1 MFSRGAI
8 FLAVLLVTLQ
18 DEVFAQT
25 TTIVGTPSS
34 QSAFVSSQS
43 AFVSSQSAF
52 VTTSTQ
58 QAIAPTAST
67 VTGTE
72 STPTTEPPTTPTSE
86 IPDSNK
92 TCGTMTVTI
101 YTAQERSKDD
111 VNTTIQNGLF
121 NDSMIYEAVKITN
134 MNTDGTT
141 PTGQIVVTFEF
152 CLVFKSG
159 DKYIEDLA
167 KAQFKILFNTT
178 KIDFKLEETGVDS
191 EWKPVEGECNKC
203 SDGGGGPFNIERKC
217 TPKSNSCNGLQLKRE
232 TDDCVTYCPD
242 SGHDSGADSPSS
254 FEGCQLA
261 KKHKQAA
268 IGLKVKLF
276 TQWGVLDHLITRTI
290 TPAGPSLCHRLSK

>member
-8 FLAVLLVTLQ
+8 FLAVLLFTLQ

-111 VNTTIQNGLF
+111 VNTTIQNDLF
-121 NDSMIYEAVKITN
+121 NDSMIYEAVKITI
-134 MNTDGTT
+134 MKIDT
-141 PTGQIVVTFEF
+141 PKGQIVVAFEF

-167 KAQFKILFNTT
+167 KAQFKMLFNTT

-242 SGHDSGADSPSS
+242 SGHDSGAVSIVAS
-254 FEGCQLA
+254 FFILPVGMA
-261 KKHKQAA
+261 M
-268 IGLKVKLF
+268 
-276 TQWGVLDHLITRTI
+276 
-290 TPAGPSLCHRLSK
+290 SLSFYLWE